1 MKERVQNL
9 LAEIG
14 FSGLE
19 AEVYLA
25 LLREPCASGYRVAQ
39 LVGKP
44 VANTYKALDSLR
56 VKGAVVADESAGTRT
71 HAALSV
77 NEYIDGMRRSLE
89 VKQEQI
95 KQELKD
101 VAATPLSGGI
111 FELTTIAQVYERCR
125 RLLRDAKSVAL
136 VDAHGRPLQELKAE
150 LITAAKRGVKVFVKT
165 YAPLEIAGCE
175 VLAPDKDVGHNFW
188 NGDWLNV
195 MIDWREYVESFL
207 KRNGTGVWEAVWSR
221 NPYLASLAC
230 NGCLHELIL
239 TRVGQMLRT
248 GSDSKTLIQEI
259 RRLAKRYEEDSPLY
273 DVIPDGWKTEQA
285 KQEHAACKRGTGRSD
300 SSRSPDGSG
309 SGKKSKT
316 K

>member
-1 MKERVQNL
+1 MKERAQSL
-9 LAEIG
+9 LAEVG

-71 HAALSV
+71 YVALPV
-77 NEYIDGMRRSLE
+77 REYLDGMRRNLE
-89 VKQEQI
+89 SKQELI
-95 KQELKD
+95 EHELKD

-111 FELTTIAQVYERCR
+111 FELTTVEQVYERCR
-125 RLLRDAKSVAL
+125 RLLRDAKSMAL
-136 VDAHGRPLQELKAE
+136 LDAHRIPLLKLKDEL
-150 LITAAKRGVKVFVKT
+150 LTAAKRGVKIFIKT
-165 YAPLEIAGCE
+165 YAPLEIPGCE
-175 VLAPDKDVGHNFW
+175 IIAPDKDLSYNFW

-195 MIDWREYVESFL
+195 MIDWREYVQSFL
-207 KRNGTGVWEAVWSR
+207 KRNGAGVWEAVWSR
-221 NPYLASLAC
+221 NPYLSTLAC

-239 TRVGQMLRT
+239 TRVGMMLRT
-248 GSDSKTLIQEI
+248 GTDSKAVIQEI

-273 DVIPDGWKTEQA
+273 DVIPDGWKTEEA
-285 KQEHAACKRGTGRSD
+285 KRQHQDCKRGA
-300 SSRSPDGSG
+300 SRSE
-309 SGKKSKT
+309 KKSVSK
-316 K
+316 